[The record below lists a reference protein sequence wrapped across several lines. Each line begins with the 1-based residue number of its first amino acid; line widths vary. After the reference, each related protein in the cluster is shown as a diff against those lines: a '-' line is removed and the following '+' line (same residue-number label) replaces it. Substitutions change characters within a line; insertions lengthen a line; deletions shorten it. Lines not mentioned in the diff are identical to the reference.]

1 MEGRPLSEQEDSFP
15 TIMTP
20 MGRTL
25 RADGGVH
32 PDLVIEDD
40 TLTSVEQTLLLE
52 SARAEIPLTLRIT
65 EFAFEQVRKTQDGT
79 GPEELD
85 PSVLDAFYRQLVEE
99 GLPPE
104 QLESQGAKDYLS
116 WRVRMT
122 FANRAQHLDHALE
135 FQAERDRVL
144 AAAMEFL
151 EKSGSQAD
159 LFALVAQEALAD
171 GQAHAQGSGNF

>member
-1 MEGRPLSEQEDSFP
+1 M
-15 TIMTP
+15 
-20 MGRTL
+20 
-25 RADGGVH
+25 
-32 PDLVIEDD
+32 
-40 TLTSVEQTLLLE
+40 
-52 SARAEIPLTLRIT
+52 
-65 EFAFEQVRKTQDGT
+65 
-79 GPEELD
+79 
-85 PSVLDAFYRQLVEE
+85 EE

-122 FANRAQHLDHALE
+122 FANRAQHLNHALE

-159 LFALVAQEALAD
+159 RFALVAQEALAD
-171 GQAHAQGSGNF
+171 GQAHAQGSGD